1 VPSDA
6 DICKARA
13 AELRQK
19 AAEATDPMAK
29 DEYLK
34 LAQCWDET
42 LREIEAI
49 ERRNTLMPN

>member
-1 VPSDA
+1 VSSDA

-19 AAEATDPMAK
+19 AAEATDPTVK

-34 LAQCWDET
+34 LAECWDET
-42 LREIEAI
+42 LKKIEAI
-49 ERRNTLMPN
+49 EGRKTPRPN

>member
-19 AAEATDPMAK
+19 AAEATDPTAK

-42 LREIEAI
+42 LRKIEAI
-49 ERRNTLMPN
+49 EGRNTPRPN

>member
-1 VPSDA
+1 MSSDA

-19 AAEATDPMAK
+19 AAEATDPTVK

-34 LAQCWDET
+34 LAECWDET
-42 LREIEAI
+42 LKKIEAI
-49 ERRNTLMPN
+49 EGRKTPRPN